1 MPSSSIATWDC
12 DMNTESIH
20 REVDCVK
27 QTRSEAAQELAK
39 LPGVT
44 KEWIARRVAAL
55 PEEHADLPVRG

>member
-1 MPSSSIATWDC
+1 
-12 DMNTESIH
+12 MNTESIH